1 MTFDLKLGAIV
12 CLLLCVL
19 GCESAYYNTMENFG
33 IHKRDILVDRVV
45 DARDAQQDAQ
55 EQFKSAL
62 DEFKSVVNVEGGKLE
77 KAYSRLNKEFEESE
91 ESADLIR
98 ERIAS
103 IESVADALFKEWE
116 VELKQ
121 YTSAN
126 LRRESQA
133 QLSATRS
140 KYRQLLSVMHKAE
153 SRLTPVLNSMRDQV
167 LYLKHN
173 LNARAIQSLKGE
185 VVTINRDVDKLLK
198 AMERAITEADDFI
211 REMKIGS

>member
-1 MTFDLKLGAIV
+1 MKLNVKLGVA
-12 CLLLCVL
+12 LLAVAMM

-33 IHKRDILVDRVV
+33 VHKRDILVDRVV

-55 EQFKSAL
+55 EQFTSAL
-62 DEFKSVVNVEGGKLE
+62 DEFKAVVSIDGGKLE
-77 KAYSRLNKEFEESE
+77 KAYNRLNNEYEASE

-98 ERIAS
+98 ERISS
-103 IESVADALFKEWE
+103 IESVAGALFKEWE
-116 VELKQ
+116 AELKQ
-121 YTSAN
+121 YSSAS
-126 LRRESQA
+126 LKRESQS

-140 KYRQLLSVMHKAE
+140 KYRQLLSVMRNAE

-185 VVTINRDVDKLLK
+185 VVTINRDVDNLLA
-198 AMERAITEADDFI
+198 AMEKAIAEADDFI
-211 REMKIGS
+211 REMKVGS

>member
-1 MTFDLKLGAIV
+1 MIFNFKLGAMA
-12 CLLLCVL
+12 CFFLCVL

-33 IHKRDILVDRVV
+33 VHKRDILVDRVV

-62 DEFKSVVNVEGGKLE
+62 EEFKSVVNVDGGKLE
-77 KAYSRLNKEFEESE
+77 KAYNRLNNEFEASE

-103 IESVADALFKEWE
+103 IESVANALFKEWE
-116 VELKQ
+116 EELKQ
-121 YTSAN
+121 YSSAN
-126 LRRESQA
+126 LKRESQA

-140 KYRQLLSVMHKAE
+140 KYRQLLTVMHKAE

-185 VVTINRDVDKLLK
+185 VVTINRDVDKLIE
-198 AMERAITEADDFI
+198 AMEKAITEADDFI
-211 REMKIGS
+211 REMKIDS

>member
-1 MTFDLKLGAIV
+1 MRLYVKLSVI
-12 CLLLCVL
+12 LLTLIMM

-33 IHKRDILVDRVV
+33 VHKRDILVDRVV
-45 DARDAQQDAQ
+45 DARDSQQEAQ

-62 DEFKSVVNVEGGKLE
+62 EEFKAVVNVDGGKLE
-77 KAYSRLNKEFEESE
+77 RAYNRLNKEYEGSE
-91 ESADLIR
+91 ESAELIR

-103 IESVADALFKEWE
+103 IESVAGALFKEWE
-116 VELKQ
+116 AELKQ
-121 YTSAN
+121 YSSAS
-126 LRRESQA
+126 LKRESQT

-140 KYRQLLSVMHKAE
+140 KYRQLLAVMRNAE

-185 VVTINRDVDKLLK
+185 VVTINRDVDHLLA
-198 AMERAITEADDFI
+198 AMEKAIAEADDFI
-211 REMKIGS
+211 REMKVD

>member
-1 MTFDLKLGAIV
+1 MKWLLKLNAV
-12 CLLLCVL
+12 MCVVALL

-33 IHKRDILVDRVV
+33 VHKRDILVDRVV

-55 EQFKSAL
+55 EQFKTAL
-62 DEFKSVVNVEGGKLE
+62 EEFKTVVNVDGGKLE
-77 KAYSRLNKEFEESE
+77 KAYNRLNDEYESSE

-103 IESVADALFKEWE
+103 IESVAGALFKEWE
-116 VELKQ
+116 AELQ
-121 YTSAN
+121 EYSSAS
-126 LRRESQA
+126 LRRESQT

-140 KYRQLLSVMHKAE
+140 KYRQLLSVMRNAE

-185 VVTINRDVDKLLK
+185 VVTINKDVDNLLA
-198 AMERAITEADDFI
+198 AMEKAIAEADEFI
-211 REMKIGS
+211 KEMKMDT